1 MKIQLRR
8 VARGREKWADQATQ
22 NYLQR
27 LRNMPTS
34 EHILRLSKASELE
47 RRREEEGQRLLN
59 GLGDGDRLIALD
71 ERGSL
76 IRTEEL
82 RDWVQESIDDRC
94 KRLVF
99 AIGGPFGLAPVVR
112 DHAWRTLALS
122 PMVLN
127 HELARVLL
135 AEQLYRVHTLIWGG
149 SYHH

>member
-1 MKIQLRR
+1 MKVHVRR
-8 VARGREKWADQATQ
+8 IARGREKWADQATQ
-22 NYLQR
+22 SYLQR
-27 LRNMPTS
+27 LRNLPTS
-34 EHILRLSKASELE
+34 EHVLRLSQAQDVV
-47 RRREEEGQRLLN
+47 RRREEEAQRLLQ
-59 GLGDGDRLIALD
+59 GLSRGDRLISLD

-76 IRTEEL
+76 IRTEQL

-112 DHAWRTLALS
+112 DQAWRSLALS

-127 HELARVLL
+127 HELARVML